1 MFEDDEY
8 FLDDE
13 ELAEDNRLTISDSA
27 RMDLLNSIIKA
38 AQDMK
43 DNLKFNEQ
51 SDAEH
56 NLEMITNYVDCLIK
70 VSQVDLEDL
79 SEEEAEELID
89 KILRSTTELT
99 FNNIDEVLP
108 DEEPEAEMNDDNSD
122 DGDSTDW

>member
-1 MFEDDEY
+1 MFEDDDF

-27 RMDLLNSIIKA
+27 RMDLLNSIIKS

>member
-1 MFEDDEY
+1 MFHDDDF

-27 RMDLLNSIIKA
+27 RMDLLNSIIKS

-108 DEEPEAEMNDDNSD
+108 DEEPEAEMDDNSSD

>member
-1 MFEDDEY
+1 MFEDDDF

-27 RMDLLNSIIKA
+27 RMDLLNSIIKS

-70 VSQVDLEDL
+70 VSQVDIEDL

>member
-1 MFEDDEY
+1 MFEDEE
-8 FLDDE
+8 FFINDD

-27 RMDLLNSIIKA
+27 RMDLLNSIIKS

-108 DEEPEAEMNDDNSD
+108 DAEPETEMNDDNSD

>member
-1 MFEDDEY
+1 MFDDDEY

-27 RMDLLNSIIKA
+27 RMDLLNSIIKS

-108 DEEPEAEMNDDNSD
+108 DEEPETEMNDDNSD

>member
-1 MFEDDEY
+1 MFDDDDF

-27 RMDLLNSIIKA
+27 RMDLLNSIIKS

>member
-1 MFEDDEY
+1 MFDDDEY

-27 RMDLLNSIIKA
+27 RMDLLNSIIKS

>member
-13 ELAEDNRLTISDSA
+13 DLAEDNRLTISDSA
-27 RMDLLNSIIKA
+27 RMDLLNSIIKS

-56 NLEMITNYVDCLIK
+56 NLEMLTNYVDCLIK

-99 FNNIDEVLP
+99 FKNIDEVLP
-108 DEEPEAEMNDDNSD
+108 DEEPETEMNDDNSD

>member
-1 MFEDDEY
+1 MFDDDEY

-27 RMDLLNSIIKA
+27 RMDLLNSIIKS

-108 DEEPEAEMNDDNSD
+108 DVEPEAEMNDDNSD